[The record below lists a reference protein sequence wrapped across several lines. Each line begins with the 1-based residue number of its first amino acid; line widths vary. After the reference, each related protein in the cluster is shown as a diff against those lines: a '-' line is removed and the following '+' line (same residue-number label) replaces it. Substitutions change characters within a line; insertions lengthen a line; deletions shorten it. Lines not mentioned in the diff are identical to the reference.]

1 MWRGDS
7 LPFQLSGS
15 FGLSPNR
22 VAWKRLSH
30 LPRTPFLPSRCS
42 LFPSSLSLGRPK
54 RPPTITRQARSVGS
68 RVETITNVQQ
78 FSVFLKPRSTMDTSG
93 GSVFSLSSDA
103 PSSAAGTQTSTQHQQ
118 ADNTAQEEAT
128 IGVNTENG
136 RVEGTK
142 EKRQAGRADPI
153 VQYVV
158 LRKDL
163 QTGLGWPTGAVIAQ
177 ACHACISVVASA
189 YSEPDVQAYLAEGD
203 NMRKVVLEVH
213 SEEDLR
219 KISETLDT
227 KGICHKLWIE
237 QPEGIPTCVAI
248 QPMRRSKVNS
258 LLKSFKLYS

>member
-1 MWRGDS
+1 MWRGNS
-7 LPFQLSGS
+7 SPFQLSGS
-15 FGLSPNR
+15 CGLSPNR
-22 VAWKRLSH
+22 VAWKRLPG
-30 LPRTPFLPSRCS
+30 LPRAPLFPSRCS
-42 LFPSSLSLGRPK
+42 LFPSSLSLGHPK
-54 RPPTITRQARSVGS
+54 RPPTITRQACSVGR
-68 RVETITNVQQ
+68 RVETITKVQQ
-78 FSVFLKPRSTMDTSG
+78 FSVFLKPHSTMNISSG
-93 GSVFSLSSDA
+93 GIFSLSSDA
-103 PSSAAGTQTSTQHQQ
+103 PSSAAGMQTSTQHQQ
-118 ADNTAQEEAT
+118 ADNNAQAEDT
-128 IGVNTENG
+128 IGVKTENG
-136 RVEGTK
+136 KVEGTK
-142 EKRQAGRADPI
+142 EKRQAGRPDPI
-153 VQYVV
+153 VQYVL

-163 QTGLGWPTGAVIAQ
+163 QTALGWPTGAVIAQ

-227 KGICHKLWIE
+227 KDICHKLWIE